1 MRTFYVGIIFVILQ
15 SWSSGYT
22 FAQKFGYVD
31 TDFILSKVPEYK
43 DAKQQINKLSTEW
56 EKEIADKYTELQK
69 LEAQL
74 QSEEILLTK
83 ELSQEKREQLD
94 KKWNELKEY
103 QTKIF
108 GHEGLFFLKKQE
120 IIKPVQDKVYE
131 AVEKVS
137 KKHRL
142 QIVFDKS
149 GGLTLLYTNPIHDY
163 TDYVLEALG
172 LGDKNDTVN

>member
-1 MRTFYVGIIFVILQ
+1 MKKIFLGIIFVSLLLCKHQDAI
-15 SWSSGYT
+15 
-22 FAQKFGYVD
+22 AQKFGYVD
-31 TDFILSKVPEYK
+31 TDFILNKMPEYT
-43 DAKQQINKLSTEW
+43 DAQQQIDKLSTEW
-56 EKEIADKYTELQK
+56 ESEIAGKYSELQS

-74 QSEEILLTK
+74 QAEEILLTE
-83 ELSQEKREQLD
+83 ELRKEKRDQLD
-94 KKWNELKEY
+94 KKWKELKEY

-108 GHEGLFFLKKQE
+108 GHEGLFFLKKKE
-120 IIKPVQDKVYE
+120 IIKPVQDKIFE

-149 GGLTLLYTNPIHDY
+149 GGLTLLYTDPVHDY
-163 TDYVLEALG
+163 TDYVLESLG